1 MSVGGLG
8 KDMVSERHVGQIEV
22 SWTLVGMQFVRSYQC
37 LAKC

>member
-22 SWTLVGMQFVRSYQC
+22 SWTLVEMQVVSSYQC